1 MRKSHMDQVERWAK
15 FVRDHPDE
23 WKSIHTE
30 FINALFA
37 KHTAFVARLEK
48 TPEGREK
55 LKKLYGP

>member
-1 MRKSHMDQVERWAK
+1 MDQVERWAK